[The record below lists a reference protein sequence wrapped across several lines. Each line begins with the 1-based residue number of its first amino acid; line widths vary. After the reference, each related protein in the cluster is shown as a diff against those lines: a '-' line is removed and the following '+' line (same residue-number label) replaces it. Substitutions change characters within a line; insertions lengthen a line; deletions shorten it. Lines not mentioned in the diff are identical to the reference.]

1 MTACGYIYL
10 IALVISWALGLLAH
24 ETHCN
29 NLLECLPNKLPCAQN
44 PTLKQN
50 FIESGILYL
59 VNSQLVRS

>member
-10 IALVISWALGLLAH
+10 IALAISWALGLLAY

-44 PTLKQN
+44 PTPKQN
-50 FIESGILYL
+50 FIGILYL
-59 VNSQLVRS
+59 VNFQLVRS